1 MRRVAN
7 ILGVLLLLGWSFAV
21 PVAAQVPNGKAL
33 TTPEKLDEFG
43 SVGHCDLGARLDNY
57 AIAFQGTK
65 GATLQIVVYGPPGDG
80 IGAGKQLLSLI
91 SDYLSDFRGIDPE
104 RIKTVYAGRNSD
116 LTQPKIQLWIVPEN
130 TVPPE
135 PEKLENNNVATFK
148 GMFFERTVY
157 DTLNFWYDLE
167 GMGPGIGRSIHASF
181 ADLLEHQKNSVAYVV
196 AYNGE
201 ESFPGAWRRIA
212 EAEIGFFK
220 QFNVDPGRFKIIFGG
235 RQTEAKLELW
245 LLPKDAPPPVR
256 DAGRELP
263 PKKTFYAASLGADE
277 LGNKEYEA
285 RAYRT
290 LLSIFQADKSTR
302 AFLVVRLDAPPRK
315 DAEATE
321 PEKPTEPEKTT
332 EPSASVAPEDEE
344 PETEKTEPADLTKLI
359 EKWRL
364 DLTTTHKIRN
374 DRLIVIFLPG
384 TEKSSNSISLWLVP
398 KGQPLPDPNEED
410 EEEAGEEADDPK
422 PPASID

>member
-1 MRRVAN
+1 MGRVAN
-7 ILGVLLLLGWSFAV
+7 ILGVLLVLGWSFAV
-21 PVAAQVPNGKAL
+21 PVAAQVSNGKGP

-65 GATLQIVVYGPPGDG
+65 GATLQVVAYGPPGEG
-80 IGAGKQLLSLI
+80 FGAGKQILSLI
-91 SDYLSDFRGIDPE
+91 SDYLSDSRGIDPE

-116 LTQPKIQLWIVPEN
+116 LTQPKIQLWLVPEN
-130 TVPPE
+130 TVAPE

-167 GMGPGIGRSIHASF
+167 DGMGPGIGRSVHASF
-181 ADLLEHQKNSVAYVV
+181 ADMLEHQKNSVAYIV

-212 EAEIGFFK
+212 EAEVGFFNK

-235 RQTEAKLELW
+235 RQAEAKLELW

-263 PKKTFYAASLGADE
+263 PKKALDAASLGADE
-277 LGNKEYEA
+277 LGNKEFEA
-285 RAYRT
+285 RAYKT
-290 LLSIFQADKSTR
+290 LLSILQIDKTTR
-302 AFLVVRLDAPPRK
+302 AFLVVRLDAPPPK
-315 DAEATE
+315 DGEAIE
-321 PEKPTEPEKTT
+321 PDKTT
-332 EPSASVAPEDEE
+332 EPSASVAAEDEE
-344 PETEKTEPADLTKLI
+344 PETEKTEPADLTKLV

-374 DRLIVIFLPG
+374 DRIIVIFLPG
-384 TEKSSNSISLWLVP
+384 SETRSNSINLWLVP
-398 KGQPLPDPNEED
+398 KGQPLPDPNDED
-410 EEEAGEEADDPK
+410 EEEEDPQ
-422 PPASID
+422 PPGM

>member
-7 ILGVLLLLGWSFAV
+7 ILGVLVLGWSFAS
-21 PVAAQVPNGKAL
+21 PLAAQVSNGKGP
-33 TTPEKLDEFG
+33 TNPEKFDEFG

-65 GATLQIVVYGPPGDG
+65 GATLQIVAYGPPGEG

-91 SDYLSDFRGIDPE
+91 SDYLSDSRGIDPE

-135 PEKLENNNVATFK
+135 PEKLENKNVATFK

-181 ADLLEHQKNSVAYVV
+181 ADILEHQKNSVAYVV
-196 AYNGE
+196 VYNGE
-201 ESFPGAWRRIA
+201 ESFPGAWRRVA
-212 EAEIGFFK
+212 EEEIGFFK

-235 RQTEAKLELW
+235 RQAEAKLELW

-263 PKKTFYAASLGADE
+263 PKKALDAASLGADE

-285 RAYRT
+285 RAYKT
-290 LLSIFQADKSTR
+290 LLSILQADKSTR

-315 DAEATE
+315 DEATE
-321 PEKPTEPEKTT
+321 PEKIT
-332 EPSASVAPEDEE
+332 EPSDSVAAEDDAS
-344 PETEKTEPADLTKLI
+344 ETDKTEPADLTKLV

-374 DRLIVIFLPG
+374 DRIIVIFLPG
-384 TEKSSNSISLWLVP
+384 SETRSNSINLWLVP
-398 KGQPLPDPNEED
+398 KGQPLPDPNEDD
-410 EEEAGEEADDPK
+410 EEEEAPQA
-422 PPASID
+422 PGM

>member
-7 ILGVLLLLGWSFAV
+7 ILGLLLVLGWSLAA
-21 PVAAQVPNGKAL
+21 PVAAQVSNGNGPI
-33 TTPEKLDEFG
+33 TPEKLDEFG

-57 AIAFQGTK
+57 AISFQGTK
-65 GATLQIVVYGPPGDG
+65 GATLQIVVYGPPGEG

-91 SDYLSDFRGIDPE
+91 SGYLTDARGIDPE

-116 LTQPKIQLWIVPEN
+116 LLEPRIQLWIVPEN

-148 GMFFERTVY
+148 GMFFERPVY

-167 GMGPGIGRSIHASF
+167 DGMGPGIGRSIHASF
-181 ADLLEHQKNSVAYVV
+181 ADMLEHQKNSVAYIV

-212 EAEIGFFK
+212 EAEVGYFK
-220 QFNVDPGRFKIIFGG
+220 KLNVDPGRFKIIFGG
-235 RQTEAKLELW
+235 RQAEAKLQVW

-263 PKKTFYAASLGADE
+263 PKKAFDAASLGADE

-285 RAYRT
+285 RAYKT
-290 LLSIFQADKSTR
+290 LVSILQADKSTR
-302 AFLVVRLDAPPRK
+302 AFLVVRLDAPSPK
-315 DAEATE
+315 DGEATE
-321 PEKPTEPEKTT
+321 LEKTT
-332 EPSASVAPEDEE
+332 EPLVSVEDEDEE
-344 PETEKTEPADLTKLI
+344 PVTEKTEPADLTKLI

-374 DRLIVIFLPG
+374 DRIIIIFLPG
-384 TEKSSNSISLWLVP
+384 SETASNSINLWLVP

-410 EEEAGEEADDPK
+410 EEGEEDPK
-422 PPASID
+422 PPGK